1 MSTEAVF
8 GVRQQLR
15 RDLQQDGVKCAEG
28 FAIARYAQVDS
39 CSARPRANTHARTY
53 MHALNAAPQVFGEG
67 NNIYELWIAVE
78 SFEMR
83 AAPMISA
90 AAPGVLPKVDI
101 DVISDNDT

>member
-1 MSTEAVF
+1 MS
-8 GVRQQLR
+8 
-15 RDLQQDGVKCAEG
+15 
-28 FAIARYAQVDS
+28 
-39 CSARPRANTHARTY
+39 
-53 MHALNAAPQVFGEG
+53 ALNGAPQVFGEG

-101 DVISDNDT
+101 DGISDNDT

>member
-1 MSTEAVF
+1 MRRRILHRT
-8 GVRQQLR
+8 LR
-15 RDLQQDGVKCAEG
+15 AGWLLFFCFFLILHRTLREG
-28 FAIARYAQVDS
+28 RLLF
-39 CSARPRANTHARTY
+39 SAPRAKTRTRAYMNT
-53 MHALNAAPQVFGEG
+53 LSGAPQVFGEG